1 MARTVA
7 KMMPPMVTDMLT
19 IASVERTGL
28 EGSVGAELLVP
39 LVSGEEGYIVVAT
52 FEEWWLVVDDIE
64 T

>member
-1 MARTVA
+1 
-7 KMMPPMVTDMLT
+7 MPPMVTDMLT

-52 FEEWWLVVDDIE
+52 FEEWWLAVDEIE